1 MATEYK
7 TLVVKRGSADEWAAS
22 TNPLESGEWGL
33 DETNGIVKMGDGF
46 NLWPG
51 LKAGVSAD
59 ADGQL
64 PDAVREALAA
74 NLVDPATPEGAAV
87 AQFSGSDDLTASWL
101 RGSDTETRA
110 AAEELVTVTVSA
122 QVPAEV
128 AAAIAADPTVADAAA
143 DAVTNALVSR
153 NVPEVVDA
161 YDRNLLWSVVDK
173 TGRRTALELDG
184 AGNPTPRMAGAVASA
199 GALPAT
205 APMYSP
211 GLAVTDSNGRIIP
224 DAQYGS
230 DGTFAAPV
238 VARLVSRLD
247 AATPKKIPRMV
258 RRLPSAA
265 DGKLLTATNTAAK
278 FMLGTWIPGRFPGTA
293 PITPTDVGA
302 TGASTDEGKVRHPCA
317 AAFSV
322 AALIFTGT
330 YDSSVTGV
338 TLADAKAQVLRV
350 IKGIAKAH
358 QATTAGGWGRYWQS
372 SAWAQMLDAAAWMMG
387 ADVDSEAQGYLNALV
402 PVEADFVLSGYNG
415 GLGTGVIPYWTRYDG
430 TVITPGDSKAEEN
443 AWMGGF
449 LAWAATHYPSAT
461 NAAAWQSA
469 AYRWLLSAGT
479 VPSDILTD
487 RTVQGVNLTTTFDG
501 WNVNQDGSIINHDRL
516 HPDYMCS
523 SPELAWSAGVLWAHA
538 GKRIPDAFVLN
549 AEKIYR
555 ALAQVSYGGR
565 SIYTPG
571 SWELFYPQGNDWG
584 TGRMAD
590 KAMAD
595 VVTYCMGLDSQVA
608 TSAADWADLHLQRC
622 LDMQNRFTDGHTYL
636 NSTEDTYSGAEP
648 WVARNLALGLLAARM
663 PTTTRYT
670 YASIGA

>member
-1 MATEYK
+1 MADYK
-7 TLVVKRGSADEWAAS
+7 QIRVRRDTLANWTGVVPANGEPIGVTGADGAV
-22 TNPLESGEWGL
+22 T
-33 DETNGIVKMGDGF
+33 TYKIGDGVTPAEQ
-46 NLWPG
+46 LPALSKGDTGPQGDPG
-51 LKAGVSAD
+51 LPGVN
-59 ADGQL
+59 
-64 PDAVREALAA
+64 AVE
-74 NLVDPATPEGAAV
+74 NDAAV
-87 AQFSGSDDLTASWL
+87 AAYL
-101 RGSDTETRA
+101 RSSSSESRA
-110 AAEELVTVTVSA
+110 AVTVAVQDGVEA
-122 QVPAEV
+122 AVPKQVAD
-128 AAAIAADPTVADAAA
+128 AIAADPTVASSAASAVDTALAGRQVPSAVETFDRDAAFSLA
-143 DAVTNALVSR
+143 DS
-153 NVPEVVDA
+153 
-161 YDRNLLWSVVDK
+161 S
-173 TGRRTALELDG
+173 GRRTALEVDE
-184 AGNPTPRMAGAVASA
+184 AGNPTARMAKAVASA
-199 GALPAT
+199 GSMPSASSTYAPGVAL
-205 APMYSP
+205 
-211 GLAVTDSNGRIIP
+211 TDADGRIIL

-230 DGTFAAPV
+230 DGTFTAPV
-238 VARLVSRLD
+238 VARLVPRLD
-247 AATPKKIPRMV
+247 AATPKKIPRML
-258 RRLPSAA
+258 RRLPSATDA
-265 DGKLLTATNTAAK
+265 KLLAATNTAAK

-293 PITPTDVGA
+293 AITPTDVGA
-302 TGASTDEGKVRHPCA
+302 TGASTDEAKVRHPCA

-330 YDSSVTGV
+330 YDATVTGV
-338 TLADAKAQVLRV
+338 ALADAKTSVLRV

-358 QATTAGGWGRYWQS
+358 QATTTGGWGRYWQS

-387 ADVDSEAQGYLNALV
+387 ADIDPETQGYLNALV
-402 PVEADFVLSGYNG
+402 PVEATFVINGYNG

-430 TVITPGDSKAEEN
+430 TVITPGDSKSEEN

-449 LAWAATHYPSAT
+449 LAWASAHYPTAT

-501 WNVNQDGSIINHDRL
+501 WNVNQDGSIVNHDRL

-549 AEKIYR
+549 AEKVYR

-571 SWELFYPQGNDWG
+571 TWELFYPQGNDWG
-584 TGRMAD
+584 TSRMAD

-608 TSAADWADLHLQRC
+608 TSAAEWADLHLQRC
-622 LDMQNRFTDGHTYL
+622 LDMQARFTDGHTYL
-636 NSTEDTYSGAEP
+636 NSAEDIYSGAEP
-648 WVARNLALGLLAARM
+648 WVARNLALGVLAARM
-663 PTTTRYT
+663 PTTARYT